1 MKSFFKSLKITEAT
15 NVFDI
20 ETLTIA
26 TIVFMIILEY
36 DNLERSPKAQI
47 TAVIAVIAW
56 CIQIVCDILRI
67 LRGYNKRIIL
77 KISSEGLSF
86 HRRGYYYEYNW
97 DDIEF
102 LYEKR
107 RQVFVP
113 MICFKAKNTG
123 IPYEIDL
130 DGIFWTLLPVR
141 WAIKHFGG
149 KSITYYTRHQWSKRQ
164 KDPSK

>member
-1 MKSFFKSLKITEAT
+1 MRIARKHFIITEAT
-15 NVFDI
+15 KTLLITFELLVVGSMVFWAFRNYPHRTVDI
-20 ETLTIA
+20 INRNKFFLCWIIF
-26 TIVFMIILEY
+26 IVVFINCIITG
-36 DNLERSPKAQI
+36 DN
-47 TAVIAVIAW
+47 
-56 CIQIVCDILRI
+56 
-67 LRGYNKRIIL
+67 NRIIL
-77 KISSEGLSF
+77 KISREGVICKL
-86 HRRGYYYEYNW
+86 RGYYYEYCW
-97 DDIEF
+97 EEIEF
-102 LYEKR
+102 FYEKR
-107 RQVFVP
+107 RQFFVP